1 MAIASQ
7 SLQNMS
13 VYTGTDNGSN
23 NQGLLFP
30 KLKYRFRATFLNF
43 GVTSD
48 GIELTKQVMDIKRPS
63 IDFGEVPLHVYNS
76 TIYIA
81 GKHSWAETSVQVR
94 DDALGSVSKIVGQ
107 QIQKQMDMV
116 EQASAAT
123 AQDYKFE
130 MHYELLDGGNGAL
143 APTVLESWELYGCY
157 IKSVDYG
164 NMDYSSSDPATINMN
179 IRFDN
184 AVQSPLSAG
193 VGIRVGRGVAGGM
206 ATGIAGIGSAG

>member
-7 SLQNMS
+7 SLLNMS
-13 VYTGTDNGSN
+13 VATDNGSN

-43 GVTSD
+43 GVTTD

-63 IDFGEVPLHVYNS
+63 VDFGEVPLHVYNS

-81 GKHSWAETSVQVR
+81 GKHSWAETSVQIR
-94 DDALGSVSKIVGQ
+94 DDALGHVAKIIGQ
-107 QIQKQMDMV
+107 QVQKQMDMV
-116 EQASAAT
+116 EQSSAAT

-164 NMDYSSSDPATINMN
+164 NMDYSSSDPATINMT

-184 AVQSPLSAG
+184 AVQSPLSTG
-193 VGIRVGRGVAGGM
+193 VGIRVGRRFGGDA
-206 ATGIAGIGSAG
+206 ATGLSGLNPQQI

>member
-13 VYTGTDNGSN
+13 VYTGGDNGSN

-30 KLKYRFRATFLNF
+30 KLKYRFRASFLNF
-43 GVTSD
+43 GVAGTSVD
-48 GIELTKQVMDIKRPS
+48 LTKQVMDIKRPS
-63 IDFGEVPLHVYNS
+63 VDFGEVPLHVYNS

-94 DDALGSVSKIVGQ
+94 DDALGSVAKIIGQ
-107 QIQKQMDMV
+107 QVQKQMDMV
-116 EQASAAT
+116 EQSSAAT
-123 AQDYKFE
+123 AQDYKFQLN
-130 MHYELLDGGNGAL
+130 YELLDGGNGAL
-143 APTVLESWELYGCY
+143 EPTILETWELYGCY

-164 NMDYSSSDPATINMN
+164 NMDYSSSDPATINMS

-193 VGIRVGRGVAGGM
+193 IGIRVGRAFGGQA
-206 ATGIAGIGSAG
+206 ATGIGSI